1 MAQLVR
7 CYFRETGVAAAD
19 DSFKVGTAFEFA
31 LDVEFTDAE
40 ISIAGS
46 FRVMVGVKNFNTN
59 AIFIPAPVAPAP
71 VHNTP
76 AVIAAPRNQTLVYTI
91 PAASGAAGEFLDAK
105 AALVIGAT
113 GQDTDIGEA
122 TCVIIP

>member
-7 CYFRETGVAAAD
+7 CYFRETGIPAAD
-19 DSFKVGTAFEFA
+19 DSFKVGTAFELA

-40 ISIAGS
+40 IAIGGL

-59 AIFIPAPVAPAP
+59 AFFIPAPVAPAP
-71 VHNTP
+71 AHNTP
-76 AVIAAPRNQTLVYTI
+76 SVIVAPRNQTFVYTI
-91 PAASGAAGEFLDAK
+91 PAGSGATGEFLDANT
-105 AALVIGAT
+105 ALVIGAT
-113 GQDTDIGEA
+113 GQDTDIDGC

>member
-19 DSFKVGTAFEFA
+19 DSFKVGTAFQLA

-40 ISIAGS
+40 TALGGQ

-59 AIFIPAPVAPAP
+59 VVIIPANVAPAP
-71 VHNTP
+71 AHNTG
-76 AVIAAPRNQTLVYTI
+76 AVIAAPRNQTFAYTI
-91 PAASGAAGEFLDAK
+91 PAGTGAAGQFLDAHI
-105 AALVIGAT
+105 ALVIGVT
-113 GQDTDIGEA
+113 GQDTDICD
-122 TCVIIP
+122 TSCVIIP

>member
-7 CYFRETGVAAAD
+7 CYFRETGVGAAD
-19 DSFKVGTAFEFA
+19 DSFKVGTAFELA
-31 LDVEFTDAE
+31 LDVEFTDTE
-40 ISIAGS
+40 INIGGQ
-46 FRVMVGVKNFNTN
+46 FRVMVGVRNFNTN
-59 AIFIPAPVAPAP
+59 AFFIPAPVAPAP
-71 VHNTP
+71 AHNAP
-76 AVIAAPRNQTLVYTI
+76 AVIVAPRNQTLVYTI
-91 PAASGAAGEFLDAK
+91 PPNSGATGEFLDAK

>member
-7 CYFRETGVAAAD
+7 SYFRETGVAAAD
-19 DSFKVGTAFEFA
+19 VSFKATDDFEFA

-40 ISIAGS
+40 ISIGGQ
-46 FRVMVGVKNFNTN
+46 FRVMVAVKNFNTN
-59 AIFIPAPVAPAP
+59 VVIIPAPVAPAP
-71 VHNTP
+71 VHNTA
-76 AVIAAPRNQTLVYTI
+76 AVIVAPRNQTFAYTV
-91 PAASGAAGEFLDAK
+91 PAGTGAEGEFLDGK

-122 TCVIIP
+122 SCVIIP